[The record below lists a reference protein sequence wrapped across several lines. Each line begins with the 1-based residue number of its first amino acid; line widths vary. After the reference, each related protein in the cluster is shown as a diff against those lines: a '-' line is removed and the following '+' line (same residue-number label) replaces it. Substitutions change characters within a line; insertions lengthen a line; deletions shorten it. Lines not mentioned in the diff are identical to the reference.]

1 MGESEITE
9 QIIGAAIDVHRELG
23 PGLLET
29 VYHQCMAHEFCLRDI
44 KYESELVFGAKYK
57 DISIPSA
64 FRMDFLVH
72 ESVVIELKVV
82 ENILPVHSAQ
92 LLSYLRLSGK
102 PIGLLINFN
111 VPVLKQG
118 IKRVINNKQQKTSV
132 NSAFSVPL
140 R

>member
-1 MGESEITE
+1 MRENEITE

-29 VYHQCMAHEFCLRDI
+29 VYHQCLAHEFGLRGI
-44 KYESELVFGAKYK
+44 KYDSELVFGARYK
-57 DISIPSA
+57 GKSIPSA
-64 FRMDFLVH
+64 FRMDFLVCD
-72 ESVVIELKVV
+72 SVVVELKVV

-92 LLSYLRLSGK
+92 LLSYLRLSSK
-102 PIGLLINFN
+102 EIGLLINFN

-118 IKRVINNKQQKTSV
+118 IKRVVNNKQQKTSV
-132 NSAFSVPL
+132 TSAFSVPL